1 MYLRFVSP
9 VAPGGY
15 TVTRS
20 HVAPGLFRPAY
31 GLWCQHRDAPSPA
44 LIGIRREIDWFED
57 NLPVPR
63 RLGVKAKGRWYSDG
77 VCWFRDS
84 AREMLAHA
92 YTLAAL
98 IEECGVR
105 IDRVRSRDPGQILY
119 RDDWQV
125 VAMPE
130 RYREIRS
137 IPPPVGLSSFIWRW
151 VCRGIGETSRLAMI
165 RRAAPQ
171 GRPPVAPNGAE
182 A

>member
-9 VAPGGY
+9 VVPGGY

-20 HVAPGLFRPAY
+20 HLAPGLFGPAY
-31 GLWCQHRDAPSPA
+31 QLWRQHRDAPSPA

-63 RLGVKAKGRWYSDG
+63 RLGVKAKGRWYRDG

-92 YTLAAL
+92 YTLSAL
-98 IEECGVR
+98 IEDCGVR

-125 VAMPE
+125 VAKPDRFRPE
-130 RYREIRS
+130 KYRQNRS
-137 IPPPVGLSSFIWRW
+137 IPPPAGLSSMIWRW
-151 VCRGIGETSRLAMI
+151 VCRGSRFSIEVGAASDDTET
-165 RRAAPQ
+165 
-171 GRPPVAPNGAE
+171 
-182 A
+182 